1 MSHHWYDLA
10 NESQGMTHVGDKES
24 AVLEEYLKNGGVNL
38 NPRELAWC
46 AAFVNSTL
54 AQTGQE
60 GTGKANARS
69 FMQWGEEVSGDP
81 QRGDIA
87 VFSRGNR
94 PEDAWKGHVGFF
106 DSFDDAGNIRVLG
119 GNQANQL
126 SRGDPRSVNI
136 SSYDKG
142 RLLGFRRAKA
152 LEEALDNGP
161 QKDPFGFGTE
171 WSSEGAPASTTNVAL
186 NLDEL
191 GTDFARGTNANDIE
205 NLRRQPQP
213 TQPRIG
219 YEASYTDA
227 VAKEWEGKGG
237 KDAYIKAAKA
247 WRAKNRG

>member
-10 NESQGMTHVGDKES
+10 NESQGMTHVGEEQS

-54 AQTGQE
+54 VQSGQE

-171 WSSEGAPASTTNVAL
+171 WSPEGAPASTTNVAL
-186 NLDEL
+186 PFEFGL
-191 GTDFARGTNANDIE
+191 GTGITNDPIVLGE
-205 NLRRQPQP
+205 QPQP
-213 TQPRIG
+213 QPRVG

-237 KDAYIKAAKA
+237 KEAYIKAAKA